1 MGIEIQNK
9 RRKKTNP
16 KVSFNSYGMSVNNHL
31 LNFITAKLVSAVQSL
46 MKKPFCACSGGSA
59 IMAHVLG
66 ITSEVLW
73 HCEENSAQTT
83 TERCRFIADL

>member
-46 MKKPFCACSGGSA
+46 MKKPFCHYGSRPQNY
-59 IMAHVLG
+59 I
-66 ITSEVLW
+66 
-73 HCEENSAQTT
+73 
-83 TERCRFIADL
+83 